1 MTASNFSEIT
11 KEEANE
17 LSGKTKEEPP
27 VLLTEDQ
34 GIKLEDRRKKLRRKE
49 NRSERE
55 KIEYTELNK
64 S

>member
-1 MTASNFSEIT
+1 MTASNFSEAT

-17 LSGKTKEEPP
+17 LSGKTKKEPP

-34 GIKLEDRRKKLRRKE
+34 GIKLEDRRKELRRKE